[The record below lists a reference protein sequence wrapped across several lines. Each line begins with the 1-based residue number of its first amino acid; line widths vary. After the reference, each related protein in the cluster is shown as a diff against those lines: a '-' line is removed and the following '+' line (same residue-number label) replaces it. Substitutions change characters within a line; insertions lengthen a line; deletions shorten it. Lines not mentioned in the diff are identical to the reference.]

1 SYLRVIRTIKPTD
14 TMKGAIWSPIVAS
27 AACLVRAAPVDVDA
41 DIIPNQFIVQLRPGI
56 SATSVLEHHQ
66 VVRELHSRS
75 LSRRDGVFSGL
86 GKTFSAG
93 DFNAYAGSF
102 DGATITEIAA
112 LPEVLKVEPERW
124 VHPAALIT
132 QTGVEW
138 HLGSIS
144 HRAENSTE
152 YIYDDSA
159 AEGTFAYVVDSG
171 IRWSHEDFEGRASH
185 GYNAVNGSEN
195 GDQMG
200 HGTHVA
206 SILAGKMYG
215 VAKKATVIDV
225 KVFGSGS
232 ASSGTILDGITWAI
246 NDIVANNRQHLSV
259 INLSLGGGGSDVLDN
274 AVKSIYN
281 QAILPVCAAGNENTD
296 VSTRSPGRTPECLT
310 VGNVESSLKR
320 FYIEGASSGSNYGE
334 AVDIF
339 APGTDIVA
347 ASSQSDSAIVSSIGT
362 SDAAPAVAGI
372 ALYLQRLEGLATPD
386 EVTSRIIELSTKDV
400 VKEARGSQNRLA
412 YNGNAL

>member
-1 SYLRVIRTIKPTD
+1 
-14 TMKGAIWSPIVAS
+14 MKGTIWPAIVAS
-27 AACLVRAAPVDVDA
+27 VASLVQAAPVEVDA

-56 SATSVLEHHQ
+56 PASAILEHHQ
-66 VVRELHSRS
+66 AVRELHSRG
-75 LSRRDGVFSGL
+75 LSQRDGLFSGL

-93 DFNAYAGSF
+93 DFNAYAGAF
-102 DGATITEIAA
+102 DSATIAEIAA
-112 LPEVLKVEPERW
+112 LPEVLKVEPDRW
-124 VHPAALIT
+124 VHPAALVT
-132 QTGVEW
+132 QTDVEW

-159 AEGTFAYVVDSG
+159 AEGRFAYVVDSG
-171 IRWSHEDFEGRASH
+171 IRWSHEEFEGRASH

-195 GDQMG
+195 GDQTG

-206 SILAGKMYG
+206 SILAGKVYG

-225 KVFGSGS
+225 KVFGVGTSTS
-232 ASSGTILDGITWAI
+232 ATIIDGITWAV

-259 INLSLGGGGSDVLDN
+259 INLSLGGPDQEVLDN
-274 AVKSIYN
+274 AVKNIYN
-281 QAILPVCAAGNENTD
+281 LGILPVCAAGNENVD

-310 VGNVESSLKR
+310 VGNVESSLR
-320 FYIEGASSGSNYGE
+320 RNNVEGVPSGSNYGA

-339 APGTDIVA
+339 APGTDVVA
-347 ASSQSDSAIVSSIGT
+347 ASSQDDTASKANTGT
-362 SDAAPAVAGI
+362 SMAAPAVAGL
-372 ALYLQRLEGLATPD
+372 ALYFQRLEGLATPE

-412 YNGNAL
+412 YNGNA